1 MMGYRR
7 STQIGHNKVDF
18 RDRIFNRVV
27 RVKTI
32 DDARKLREI
41 IHYLAL
47 QNELLN
53 FEVEGLREA
62 PHIAKKQQKKD
73 RPLNLQQ
80 HV

>member
-1 MMGYRR
+1 M
-7 STQIGHNKVDF
+7 
-18 RDRIFNRVV
+18 V

-53 FEVEGLREA
+53 FEVEGLREG